1 MSQTFDRYLKKAR
14 GILDNNWTGSYTKP
28 SPALYPHQWNWDTGF
43 IAIGK
48 AHYDQPGAM
57 AELDSLFSAQWGSGM
72 LPHIIFNPDSLG
84 HYFPEPDF
92 WQTERSPHAPTDR
105 LTSGITQPPTHAIA
119 VEEILNNARDL
130 ETVRPFLER
139 IYSKIIKMASLGTT
153 PPKRGPGANWAA

>member
-72 LPHIIFNPDSLG
+72 LPHIIFDPDSLG

-105 LTSGITQPPTHAIA
+105 HVADAVQDADEGGLLGGRAGHRGECWRPSVPPALTWWQSPAQQCSSI
-119 VEEILNNARDL
+119 
-130 ETVRPFLER
+130 
-139 IYSKIIKMASLGTT
+139 
-153 PPKRGPGANWAA
+153 